1 MNINTYSSL
10 HTHSEFS
17 NLKLIDSINKTE
29 ELIQYAID
37 IGLSGI
43 AITDHD
49 CVGGHVRAWNYYNN
63 LSDDIKNNFKLIL
76 GNEIYLCRSDL
87 TAETH
92 QKGEPFYHLILLALD
107 DIGHEQIRQIST
119 RAWSRSYMRNIM
131 RTPTYSE
138 DLFEIIGDNPGHVIA
153 TTACLGGYCGT
164 MYGLREYDS
173 IERHLSLMSDLFG
186 FNNFFI
192 ELQPSKQSDQ
202 INYNKYMIAK
212 YWNKYNFICTTD
224 AHYLR
229 KEDAAVHK
237 VFLNSKSSGDR
248 EVDSFYSSAYMMSF
262 EEIQEYFD
270 AMNLHNEFIQMCAN
284 TLDINNR
291 VVGYNLKQGS
301 IIPKISYETTNDIKL
316 AVTLFANELYSYKID
331 IPFITRMLQE
341 NHDADI
347 YMIYLISQ
355 GWYKINSFEN
365 KEQYIQELE
374 YECEQLYEISKQL
387 KQSMSDYF
395 ITMAK
400 MIDIMWEEA
409 GTIVGPARGS
419 AGSSLIAYLLGITQI
434 NPLTQ
439 PVELPFWRF
448 IHKDRPGLPDIDID
462 TEADKR
468 NAVFNKVQDYFKNL
482 GGDMIHVCTYGT
494 EGSKSAIKTAARG
507 LDIDD
512 DVVSYFSSMIPNERG
527 NDWTLKQ
534 CYIGDEEHRAIA
546 AFKEEMDKYPM
557 LWKVATAIEGMITR
571 LGCHASGVLALN
583 QPLWKNNA
591 AMKTSK
597 GIIVTAYDLGDT
609 EQLGGVKYD
618 YLTVQALDKIHV
630 CMNWL
635 LEDNRIEWQGDLRS
649 TYTKYISPDAI
660 NYTDS
665 GMWDSLCNK
674 EIPSAFQFDTAQG
687 GQAVNLIKPH
697 SLLELLT
704 GNSVMRLMAQ
714 DGGELPL
721 ETYAKY
727 KNNISLWYE
736 EMRIV
741 GLSEQEIAIL
751 QPHLLPVYGVA
762 ASQESMMK
770 LAMDEHIAGFTI
782 AEANILRKAV
792 AKKKRNLLEQGKN
805 LFYEKG
811 LARGTSMKLLDY
823 VWNTQI
829 MRQAGYSF
837 SDIHT
842 TAYSYIAIQEM
853 NLCYF
858 YPDIYWKTACLSVDA
873 GAINA
878 EDYYNLKNLGIVSA
892 IDEEDKREQNKVQ
905 YGKMASAIIKLQE
918 FTEIAL
924 PDINS
929 ARFGF
934 TPNEEENT
942 VMFGLRGISRVGEP
956 IIQALLSK
964 RPFTSLVDF
973 CNRMVD
979 EDGKKQIS
987 KDRVVN
993 LIKAGAF
1000 NKIEHKPR
1008 KEILSDYLHVTC
1020 EPKNKLTLQN
1030 FAMLI
1035 ANDLIPAEYSYQI
1048 KVYNFTKYIRKQKL
1062 ANSYILDINAISFYN
1077 ENNYPQTYIK
1087 QMENTDGMIV
1097 NTISKTTWDSI
1108 YESEMNKV
1116 RAFIKSN
1123 HDQLLAALNEKL
1135 FMAEW
1140 NKYAGGDELK
1150 WELDSLNFYYSGH
1163 PLSKVELPI
1172 EISGVKDLVENE
1184 FDGFWTIKGKQVPKY
1199 RLRTII
1205 GAVIDK
1211 DTTKGTFTLSC
1222 PDGVINVKVFKQQFA
1237 RYAHTLSEVDEEGNK
1252 KILENS
1258 FFDKGTFLAVTGILK
1273 GDTFMPKTYKSTG
1286 FDPILKIVLQP
1297 DGTLDYLLRKA
1308 EE

>member
-1 MNINTYSSL
+1 MHNTYASL
-10 HTHSEFS
+10 HNHTEIS
-17 NLKLIDSINKTE
+17 NLKLIDSINKIE
-29 ELIQYAID
+29 DLIQYAAD
-37 IGLSGI
+37 IGLCGV

-49 CVGGHVRAWNYYNN
+49 SVGGHVRAWNYYN
-63 LSDDIKNNFKLIL
+63 SMPEEARQNFKLIL

-92 QKGEPFYHLILLALD
+92 QKGEKFYHLILIALD
-107 DIGHEQIRQIST
+107 DIGHEQIRELST
-119 RAWSRSYMRNIM
+119 RAWSRSYMKAIM

-138 DLFEIIGDNPGHVIA
+138 DLFEVIGSNPGHVIA

-164 MYGLREYDS
+164 KYAAKEYEAID
-173 IERHLSLMSDLFG
+173 RHLSLMASLFG
-186 FNNFFI
+186 SNNFFI
-192 ELQPSKQSDQ
+192 ELQPSKQTDQ
-202 INYNKYMIAK
+202 LMYNKYMVAA
-212 YWNKYNFICTTD
+212 YWDKYNFICTTD
-224 AHYLR
+224 SHYLK
-229 KEDAAVHK
+229 KEDAVIHK

-248 EVDSFYSSAYMMSF
+248 EVDSFYASAYMMDYKEIEEYFVAAGMQDEF
-262 EEIQEYFD
+262 EE
-270 AMNLHNEFIQMCAN
+270 MVRN
-284 TLDINNR
+284 TIAICNR
-291 VVGYNLKQGS
+291 VGTYNLKQTS
-301 IIPKISYETTNDIKL
+301 IIPKIQYG
-316 AVTLFANELYSYKID
+316 VTSQMRANVKEFANTLTHLANTEYIWEMINSND
-331 IPFITRMLQE
+331 S
-341 NHDADI
+341 ADI
-347 YMIYLISQ
+347 YMLYLLSGHWNKISHLD
-355 GWYKINSFEN
+355 N
-365 KEQYIQELE
+365 QEKYVTELN
-374 YECEQLYEISKQL
+374 YECEQLYKISQQL
-387 KQSMSDYF
+387 NQSMSDYF

-409 GTIVGPARGS
+409 DTIVGPARGS

-448 IHKDRPGLPDIDID
+448 IHAERPGLPDIDID

-468 NAVFNKVQDYFKNL
+468 NAVFNKVQDYFKSL

-527 NDWTLKQ
+527 KDWTLKQ
-534 CYIGDEEHRAIA
+534 CYIGDDEHRAIP
-546 AFKEEMDKYPM
+546 AFKTEMDKYPM
-557 LWKVATAIEGMITR
+557 LWKVASAIEGMITR

-583 QPLWKNNA
+583 QPIWKNNA

-597 GIIVTAYDLGDT
+597 GILVTAYDLGDT

-635 LEDNRIEWQGDLRS
+635 LEDGHIEWQGDLRT

-660 NYTDS
+660 NYTDK

-721 ETYAKY
+721 ETYAKH
-727 KNNISLWYE
+727 KEDISIWYRKMREANLTDTEISVLE
-736 EMRIV
+736 E
-741 GLSEQEIAIL
+741 
-751 QPHLLPVYGVA
+751 HLLPVYGVA

-770 LAMDEHIAGFTI
+770 LAMDNRIASFTI
-782 AEANILRKAV
+782 GEANILRKAV
-792 AKKKRNLLEQGKN
+792 AKKKRDLLEKGKN

-811 LARGTSMKLLDY
+811 LANGTSMALLDY
-823 VWNTQI
+823 VWNVQI
-829 MRQAGYSF
+829 MTQAGYSF

-858 YPDIYWKTACLSVDA
+858 YPDIYWKTACLSTDA

-878 EDYYNLKNLGIVSA
+878 EDFYHLNSLGILSA
-892 IDEEDKREQNKVQ
+892 VEEEDKREQNKVQ

-918 FTEIAL
+918 FAEVDL

-934 TPNEEENT
+934 TPNEQNNS

-956 IIQALLSK
+956 IIQAILAK
-964 RPFTSLVDF
+964 RPFSSLEDF
-973 CNRMVD
+973 CERMVD

-1000 NKIEHKPR
+1000 NRIENKPR
-1008 KEILSDYLHVTC
+1008 AAIMAEYLHKTC
-1020 EPKNKLTLQN
+1020 EPKSKLTLQN

-1035 ANDLIPAEYSYQI
+1035 ANELIPEQYSYQV

-1062 ANSYILDINAISFYN
+1062 ANTYILDDVAYSFYT
-1077 ENNYPQTYIK
+1077 ENNYPLAFVK

-1097 NTISKTTWDSI
+1097 NTISKTTWDGI
-1108 YESEMNKV
+1108 YETEMNKV
-1116 RAFIKSN
+1116 RSFIKTN
-1123 HDQLLAALNEKL
+1123 HDSLLQALNDKL
-1135 FMAEW
+1135 FAAEW
-1140 NKYAGGDELK
+1140 NKYASGNELK
-1150 WELDSLNFYYSGH
+1150 WELDSMSFYYSGH
-1163 PLSKVELPI
+1163 PLIKVELPI

-1184 FDGFWTIKGKQVPKY
+1184 FDGFWTIKGKQIPKY

-1237 RYAHTLSEVDEEGNK
+1237 RYAHTLSETDEEGNK
-1252 KILENS
+1252 TILENS

-1273 GDTFMPKTYKSTG
+1273 GDTFMPKTYRNTG
-1286 FDPILKIVLQP
+1286 FDPILKIVLNK
-1297 DGTLDYLLRKA
+1297 DGLLDYLMRKA

>member
-1 MNINTYSSL
+1 MNLNTYASL
-10 HTHSEFS
+10 HNHTEFS
-17 NLKLIDSINKTE
+17 NLKLVDSINKIE
-29 ELIQYAID
+29 ELIQYAAD
-37 IGLSGI
+37 LNLAGI

-49 CVGGHVRAWNYYNN
+49 CVGGHVRAWNYYNSMAEEVRN
-63 LSDDIKNNFKLIL
+63 RFKLIL

-92 QKGEPFYHLILLALD
+92 QKGEKFYHLILIALD
-107 DIGHEQIRQIST
+107 DTGHEQIREIST

-131 RTPTYSE
+131 RTPTYSK
-138 DLFEIIGDNPGHVIA
+138 DLFEVIGSNPGHVIA

-164 MYGLREYDS
+164 MYELREYEAID
-173 IERHLSLMSDLFG
+173 RHLGLMKELFG
-186 FNNFFI
+186 TDNFFI
-192 ELQPSKQSDQ
+192 ELQPSKQVDQ
-202 INYNKYMIAK
+202 INYNRYMVSK
-212 YWNKYNFICTTD
+212 YWGSYNFICTTD
-224 AHYLR
+224 SHYMK
-229 KEDAAVHK
+229 KEDMPIHK

-248 EVDSFYSSAYMMSF
+248 EVDSFYASAYMMGWN
-262 EEIQEYFD
+262 EIQEYFD
-270 AMNLHNEFIQMCAN
+270 NTNLHDEFIQMAAN
-284 TLDINNR
+284 TIEICNR
-291 VVGYNLKQGS
+291 VQEYNLKQTS
-301 IIPKISYETTNDIKL
+301 IIPKIKY
-316 AVTLFANELYSYKID
+316 AVTDVIAQTVFNFVNKLGHKYEYID
-331 IPFITRMLQE
+331 LMCKEAVP
-341 NHDADI
+341 ADI
-347 YMIYLISQ
+347 YMLYGVIN
-355 GWYKINSFEN
+355 GWNKIAHLDNQEMYYK
-365 KEQYIQELE
+365 ELD
-374 YECEQLYEISKQL
+374 YECEQLYKISKQL
-387 KQSMSDYF
+387 EQPMSDYF

-409 GTIVGPARGS
+409 GTLVGPARGS
-419 AGSSLIAYLLGITQI
+419 AGSSLIAYLLGVTQI

-448 IHKDRPGLPDIDID
+448 IHSERPGLPDIDID

-468 NAVFNKVQDYFKNL
+468 NAVFNKVQAYFKSL
-482 GGDMIHVCTYGT
+482 GGDMIHICTYGT

-527 NDWTLKQ
+527 SDWTLKQ
-534 CYIGDEEHRAIA
+534 CYKGDDDHKAIS
-546 AFKEEMDKYPM
+546 AFKDEMDKYPM
-557 LWKVATAIEGMITR
+557 LWKVASAIEGMVTR

-583 QPLWKNNA
+583 QSIWKNNA
-591 AMKTSK
+591 VMKTSK
-597 GIIVTAYDLGDT
+597 GILVTAFDLGDS

-635 LEDNRIEWQGDLRS
+635 LEDGQIEWQGDVRS

-665 GMWDSLCNK
+665 GMWDSLCRK
-674 EIPSAFQFDTAQG
+674 EIPSAFQFDTSQG
-687 GQAVNLIKPH
+687 GQAVNLIQPH

-727 KNNISLWYE
+727 KNNIHLWYD

-741 GLSEQEIAIL
+741 GLSEDEIEIL
-751 QPHLLPVYGVA
+751 RPHLLPVYGVA

-770 LAMDEHIAGFTI
+770 LAMDEHIADFTI
-782 AEANILRKAV
+782 GEANILRKAV
-792 AKKKRNLLEQGKN
+792 AKKKRDLLEKGKN

-811 LARGTSMKLLDY
+811 LARGTSMRMLDY

-858 YPDIYWKTACLSVDA
+858 YPSIYWKTACLSVDA

-878 EDYYNLKNLGIVSA
+878 EDYYNLVSRGIVSA
-892 IDEEDKREQNKVQ
+892 VDEEDKREQNKIQ

-918 FTEIAL
+918 FAEVAL
-924 PDINS
+924 PDINV

-934 TPNEEENT
+934 TPDAENNS

-956 IIQALLSK
+956 IIQAIMEK
-964 RPFTSLVDF
+964 RPFVSLADF

-1000 NKIEHKPR
+1000 NTLEKQSREQ
-1008 KEILSDYLHVTC
+1008 ILQNYLHTTC
-1020 EPKNKLTLQN
+1020 EPKSKLTLQN

-1035 ANDLIPAEYSYQI
+1035 ANELIPAEYSYQVKI
-1048 KVYNFTKYIRKQKL
+1048 YNFTKYNRKQKL
-1062 ANSYILDINAISFYN
+1062 ANTYILDANAMSFYM
-1077 ENNYPQTYIK
+1077 ENNYPQTHIK
-1087 QMENTDGMIV
+1087 QMEADDGAIV
-1097 NTISKTTWDSI
+1097 NTIAKTTWDYV
-1108 YESEMNKV
+1108 YESEMNKI
-1116 RAFIKSN
+1116 RAFIKTN
-1123 HDQLLAALNEKL
+1123 HDDLLQKLNDKL
-1135 FMAEW
+1135 FAAEW
-1140 NKYAGGDELK
+1140 NKYASGDELK

-1163 PLSKVELPI
+1163 PLSKLILPVD
-1172 EISGVKDLVENE
+1172 ISGVKDLAEDE

-1199 RLRTII
+1199 KLRTIV

-1211 DTTKGTFTLSC
+1211 DTTKGTFILSC
-1222 PDGVINVKVFKQQFA
+1222 PDGVVNVKVFKQQFA
-1237 RYAHTLSEVDEEGNK
+1237 RYAHTLSETDDDGNK
-1252 KILENS
+1252 TILENS

-1273 GDTFMPKTYKSTG
+1273 GDTFIPKVYRNTG
-1286 FDPILKIVLQP
+1286 FDAILKIVLDQ
-1297 DGTLDYLLRKA
+1297 DGNLDYLMRKA

>member
-1 MNINTYSSL
+1 MILNNYASL
-10 HTHSEFS
+10 HNHTEIS
-17 NLKLIDSINKTE
+17 NLKLIDSINKIE
-29 ELIQYAID
+29 DLIDYGVEL
-37 IGLSGI
+37 GLAGI

-49 CVGGHVRAWNYYNN
+49 SVGGHVRAWNHYNS
-63 LSDDIKNNFKLIL
+63 LSEEIRNKHKLIL

-92 QKGEPFYHLILLALD
+92 QKGEKFYHLILIALD
-107 DIGHEQIRQIST
+107 DIGHEQIRELST
-119 RAWSRSYMRNIM
+119 RAWSRSYMKAIM

-138 DLFEIIGDNPGHVIA
+138 DLYDIIGVNPGHIVA

-164 MYGLREYDS
+164 KFAQAEFEA
-173 IERHLSLMSDLFG
+173 IERHLYMMSQLFG
-186 FNNFFI
+186 AGHFYI
-192 ELQPSKQSDQ
+192 ELQPSYQTDQ
-202 INYNKYMIAK
+202 IAYNKYMIDK
-212 YWNKYNFICTTD
+212 YWGQYNFIFATD
-224 AHYLR
+224 SHYLK
-229 KEDAAVHK
+229 KEDAQIHK

-248 EVDSFYSSAYMMSF
+248 EVDSFYASAYMMSYN
-262 EEIQEYFD
+262 EVIEYFKSYID
-270 AMNLHNEFIQMCAN
+270 IDKIEEMASN
-284 TLDINNR
+284 TLSICNR
-291 VVGYNLKQGS
+291 VKGYTLKQNS
-301 IIPKISYETTNDIKL
+301 IIPKIKYEVDSDIVAEVGAFIAWCKSL
-316 AVTLFANELYSYKID
+316 GANVDYISKMFLEVNPADVYMLYLVSRGWRKIKDLPEQERYVVELD
-331 IPFITRMLQE
+331 
-341 NHDADI
+341 
-347 YMIYLISQ
+347 
-355 GWYKINSFEN
+355 
-365 KEQYIQELE
+365 
-374 YECEQLYEISKQL
+374 YECEQLYQISKQL
-387 KQSMSDYF
+387 EQSMSDYF

-400 MIDIMWEEA
+400 MIDIMWDEA
-409 GTIVGPARGS
+409 GTLVGPARGS

-448 IHKDRPGLPDIDID
+448 MHAERPGLPDIDID

-468 NAVFNKVQDYFKNL
+468 NAVFNKVRNYFQSL

-527 NDWTLKQ
+527 FDWTLKQ
-534 CYIGDEEHRAIA
+534 CYIGDDDHRAIP
-546 AFKEEMDKYPM
+546 AFKAEMDKYPM
-557 LWKVATAIEGMITR
+557 LWKVASAIEGMITR

-583 QPLWKNNA
+583 QPIWKNNA

-597 GIIVTAYDLGDT
+597 GILVTAYDLGDT

-635 LEDNRIEWQGDLRS
+635 LEDKHITWQGNLRD

-660 NYTDS
+660 NYTDR

-687 GQAVNLIKPH
+687 GQAVNLIQPH

-721 ETYAKY
+721 ETYARHKAD
-727 KNNISLWYE
+727 IGIWYRK
-736 EMRIV
+736 MREAN
-741 GLSEQEIAIL
+741 LNDAEIAVL
-751 QPHLLPVYGVA
+751 ETHLLPVYGVA

-770 LAMDEHIAGFTI
+770 LAMDEKIAGFTI
-782 AEANILRKAV
+782 GEANILRKAV
-792 AKKKRNLLEQGKN
+792 AKKKRDLLEKGKN
-805 LFYEKG
+805 LFYQKG
-811 LARGTSMKLLDY
+811 LERGTRLELLDY
-823 VWNTQI
+823 VWNVQVMT
-829 MRQAGYSF
+829 QAGYSF

-878 EDYYNLKNLGIVSA
+878 EDFYNLNNLGIVTA
-892 IDEEDKREQNKVQ
+892 TEEEDKREQNKVQ

-918 FTEIAL
+918 FTEVAL
-924 PDINS
+924 PDINI

-934 TPNEEENT
+934 TPNEQDNS
-942 VMFGLRGISRVGEP
+942 VMFGLRGIARVGEP
-956 IIQALLSK
+956 IIQAILTK
-964 RPFTSLVDF
+964 RPFASLEDF
-973 CNRMVD
+973 CERMVD

-1000 NKIEHKPR
+1000 NHIEKKTR
-1008 KEILSDYLHVTC
+1008 EQVLSDYLHRTC
-1020 EPKNKLTLQN
+1020 EPKSKLTLQN
-1030 FAMLI
+1030 FAMLV
-1035 ANDLIPAEYSYQI
+1035 ANNLIPSEYSYQVR
-1048 KVYNFTKYIRKQKL
+1048 VYNFTKYIRKQKL
-1062 ANSYILDINAISFYN
+1062 ANAYILDNVAMAFYA
-1077 ENNYPQTYIK
+1077 ENNYPMTYVK
-1087 QMENTDGMIV
+1087 QMVDTSGAVVD
-1097 NTISKTTWDSI
+1097 TISKTTWDSI
-1108 YESEMNKV
+1108 YESEMNKI

-1123 HDQLLAALNEKL
+1123 HDELLHNLNEQL
-1135 FMAEW
+1135 FAAEW
-1140 NKYAGGDELK
+1140 DKYAKGSELK
-1150 WELDSLNFYYSGH
+1150 WELDSMSFYYSGH
-1163 PLSKVELPI
+1163 PLTKVVLPI
-1172 EISGVKDLVENE
+1172 EISGVKELVENE
-1184 FDGFWTIKGKQVPKY
+1184 FDSFWTIKGKQVPKY

-1237 RYAHTLSEVDEEGNK
+1237 RYAHTLSDTDEEGNK
-1252 KILENS
+1252 TVLENS

-1273 GDTFMPKTYKSTG
+1273 GDTFMPKTYRSTG
-1286 FDPILKIVLQP
+1286 FDPILKIVLNEN
-1297 DGTLDYLLRKA
+1297 GELDYLMRKA